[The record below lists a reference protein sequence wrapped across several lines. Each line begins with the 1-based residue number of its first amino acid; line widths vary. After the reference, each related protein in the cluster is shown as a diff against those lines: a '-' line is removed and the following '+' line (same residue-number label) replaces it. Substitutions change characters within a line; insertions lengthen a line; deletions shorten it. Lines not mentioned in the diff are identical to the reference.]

1 MTRGRMRTMR
11 TIFTGPMINLDAA
24 QETLGNA
31 KRDWIKN
38 NRVHKKIKK
47 AMQCI
52 VEAREIAIAEI
63 QREQGIQIRLD

>member
-1 MTRGRMRTMR
+1 MR

-24 QETLGNA
+24 QETLGYA